1 MEIMSTS
8 SYTQSSM
15 GSITP
20 RGRSQYREMCD
31 DFRERLRSAISSL
44 EQEKRK
50 RETLEKL
57 VSELTSVA
65 EQAKCERNQFS
76 AQIATYEEHIAIV
89 KKKNEFLKREL
100 ENQQKITKNYEE
112 LVEKNEFLASKLNRK
127 RNNLRV
133 VAEYLDENDFE
144 GVADENEALREKL
157 NQMIEEQA
165 ALVNENTKLRNDNEM
180 LQDQVESLGQTARD
194 TASLQAQLATVTK
207 QLRNKDEELQE
218 LERLLE
224 DSRARQDGC
233 VQVMEELQTK
243 CAQLATVQQQ
253 NAQMKQRIQEFT
265 VENRQLYEQ
274 IGASDESKTRL
285 RELETATEKMK
296 REIQQL
302 QMENQSLRIKVQ
314 EKQWTMKGDS
324 GEPRRSEADVIRIS
338 ELTKEVESLK
348 DDLQDY
354 NATRIERDQLL
365 HDVQILEAKVLHMKE
380 IDAKNVELSLRV
392 ETLTGQIEEAEI
404 RERRQSENITRLVS
418 DRKELEKVRNK
429 LLQIEDEVNE
439 RETREQH
446 LLSKINY
453 YKAQISENRKQLNDF
468 EEQFHM
474 LRSELFK
481 ARQEKSAVERELR
494 MSEHKF
500 KKADRQRESLRKRLD
515 AHKSKSADAKVHRT
529 QHREERYETT
539 FEETK

>member
-1 MEIMSTS
+1 
-8 SYTQSSM
+8 
-15 GSITP
+15 
-20 RGRSQYREMCD
+20 MCD
-31 DFRERLRSAISSL
+31 DFRERLRSAIGSL

-50 RETLEKL
+50 RETLERL

-65 EQAKCERNQFS
+65 EQAKCERNQIS
-76 AQIATYEEHIAIV
+76 AQLATYEEHIAII
-89 KKKNEFLKREL
+89 KKKNEFLQREL
-100 ENQQKITKNYEE
+100 EKQQKITKNYEE
-112 LVEKNEFLASKLNRK
+112 LVAKNESLASKLNRK
-127 RNNLRV
+127 RKNLRA

-144 GVADENEALREKL
+144 GVADENAALREKL
-157 NQMIEEQA
+157 NRVIEEQA
-165 ALVNENTKLRNDNEM
+165 ALVQENTKLRNDNEM
-180 LQDQVESLGQTARD
+180 LQEQVDSLGQTARD
-194 TASLQAQLATVTK
+194 TASLQAQLATMTK
-207 QLRNKDEELQE
+207 QLRNKDEELEE
-218 LERLLE
+218 LEKLLE

-274 IGASDESKTRL
+274 IGSSGESKARL
-285 RELETATEKMK
+285 RELETVTEKMK

-302 QMENQSLRIKVQ
+302 EMENQSLRIKVQ
-314 EKQWTMKGDS
+314 EKQWTVS
-324 GEPRRSEADVIRIS
+324 GEPRRNEADVMRIS

-365 HDVQILEAKVLHMKE
+365 HDVKILEAKVLHMKE

-392 ETLTGQIEEAEI
+392 ETLTGQVEEAEI
-404 RERRQSENITRLVS
+404 RERRQTENITRLVS

-468 EEQFHM
+468 EEQFHT

-515 AHKSKSADAKVHRT
+515 AHKHKNISADTKVHRT